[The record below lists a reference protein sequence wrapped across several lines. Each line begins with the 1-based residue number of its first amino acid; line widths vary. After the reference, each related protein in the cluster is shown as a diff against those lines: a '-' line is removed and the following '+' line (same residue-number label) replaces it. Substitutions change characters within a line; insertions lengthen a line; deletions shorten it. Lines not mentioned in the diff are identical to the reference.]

1 MNKFLKTILALLSI
15 TLVGGVI
22 VKERNTIKD
31 IRKQLQELR
40 WFETGDDGKK

>member
-1 MNKFLKTILALLSI
+1 MNKIFKAVLALLGI

-22 VKERNTIKD
+22 IKERNTFND

-40 WFETGDDGKK
+40 WFEKGEGK

>member
-1 MNKFLKTILALLSI
+1 MNKFLKTILALLGI

-22 VKERNTIKD
+22 VKERNAIND

>member
-1 MNKFLKTILALLSI
+1 MNKFFKTIMALLGI

-22 VKERNTIKD
+22 IKERNTFNE

-40 WFETGDDGKK
+40 WFEKGEESKK